1 MLHNWTRQHCE
12 GMTSSEV
19 RMYMDRSLGVNVRVE
34 EAASIL
40 SQRKSQAA
48 RYLLNR
54 ALIELV
60 RLTPKE
66 VLGEDLGMTLESNAF
81 NAYKT
86 ERGDDGQGKKP
97 GLQVELLGELSKTR

>member
-1 MLHNWTRQHCE
+1 MLHGWTRQHCD
-12 GMTSSEV
+12 GATSSEV
-19 RMYMDRSLGVNVRVE
+19 RMYMDRSLGVNMRVD
-34 EAASIL
+34 EAASIIG
-40 SQRKSQAA
+40 QRKASGA

-66 VLGEDLGMTLESNAF
+66 VLGEEMGMTLETNAF

-86 ERGDDGQGKKP
+86 ERADEGNRKP